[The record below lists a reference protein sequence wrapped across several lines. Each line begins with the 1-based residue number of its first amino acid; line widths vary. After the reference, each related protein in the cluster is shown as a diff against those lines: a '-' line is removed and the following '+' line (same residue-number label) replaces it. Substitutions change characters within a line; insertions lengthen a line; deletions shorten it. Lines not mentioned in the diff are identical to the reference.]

1 MDYEHENR
9 EAWERKE
16 QTAQMDM
23 EDITVLSVKPLRE
36 PCVITI
42 PNKLRT
48 MQDQVG
54 GMIEAVYPFEDP
66 VAIILNEEGKLNGS
80 MPNRGLYDSSGNLY
94 DVIAGTFLIV
104 GLSEEDFCS
113 LSEELSEKYM
123 EKYKI
128 PERMAFINGRI
139 RMFPVTDS
147 RTPRDKTS
155 QDTSQN
161 QTFGKRSRTDE
172 AR

>member
-1 MDYEHENR
+1 MYYEHENR
-9 EAWERKE
+9 EDWESE
-16 QTAQMDM
+16 SQTAQMDT
-23 EDITVLSVKPLRE
+23 DSITVLSVKPLRE

-42 PNKLRT
+42 PNKLKT

-113 LSEELSEKYM
+113 LSEELSAKYM

-139 RMFPVTDS
+139 RMLPVTDS
-147 RTPRDKTS
+147 RKPRDKTS
-155 QDTSQN
+155 QN
-161 QTFGKRSRTDE
+161 QTSGKRSRTDE
-172 AR
+172 TR

>member
-9 EAWERKE
+9 EDWKREE
-16 QTAQMDM
+16 QPVQMDT

-42 PNKLRT
+42 PNKLKT

-139 RMFPVTDS
+139 RMLPVTDS
-147 RTPRDKTS
+147 RNPRDKTS
-155 QDTSQN
+155 QN
-161 QTFGKRSRTDE
+161 QTSGKRSRTDE

>member
-9 EAWERKE
+9 EAWEGE
-16 QTAQMDM
+16 SQTAQMDT

-48 MQDQVG
+48 LQDQVG

-66 VAIILNEEGKLNGS
+66 VAILLNDEGKLNGS

-94 DVIAGTFLIV
+94 DIIAGTFLIV

-113 LSEELSEKYM
+113 LSEELSAKYM
-123 EKYKI
+123 EKFKI

-139 RMFPVTDS
+139 RMLPVTDS
-147 RTPRDKTS
+147 RKTRDKTS
-155 QDTSQN
+155 QSTSQN
-161 QTFGKRSRTDE
+161 QTSGKRSRIDE

>member
-1 MDYEHENR
+1 MDYEHKNR
-9 EAWERKE
+9 EAWEGE
-16 QTAQMDM
+16 SQTAQMDM
-23 EDITVLSVKPLRE
+23 EAITVLSVKPLRE

-48 MQDQVG
+48 LQDQVG

-104 GLSEEDFCS
+104 GMSEEDFCS
-113 LSEELSEKYM
+113 LSEELSAKYM

-139 RMFPVTDS
+139 RMLPVTDS
-147 RTPRDKTS
+147 RKPRDKTS
-155 QDTSQN
+155 QN
-161 QTFGKRSRTDE
+161 QTSGKRSRTDE